1 MNSKLITK
9 NLLHFITVVFIMCV
23 NMNSMAQ
30 AKVIPLWTNA
40 IPDEIKNTEYQE
52 NKVYKDTILQSVSN
66 VSVPTITV
74 YKPKNANGTAILIFP
89 GGGYDHLS
97 MLKEGQKVALWFNS
111 LEITVFVLK
120 YRLPNDKIMKDKSIG
135 PLQDAQEAMRF
146 IRRSATFWNIN
157 PNKIGV
163 IGFSA
168 GGHLA
173 ASLSTHYAEN
183 TYPKSDTASA
193 RPDFSLLIYPVIS
206 MKNEIAHKGSRK
218 YLLGEN
224 PTEEAIQK
232 FSNELS
238 VNKETPPTFLVHAA
252 DDKSVPV
259 ENSIVYFLALK
270 KNNVP
275 AEMHVY
281 EKGGH
286 GFGLGVQGTSANW
299 PEDCIRWLKSCHY
312 L

>member
-1 MNSKLITK
+1 MNSKLI
-9 NLLHFITVVFIMCV
+9 NNYLLHFITVVFTLSV

-30 AKVIPLWTNA
+30 DKVIPLWTTA
-40 IPDEIKNTEYQE
+40 IPGEIKNTEYKE
-52 NKVYKDTILQSVSN
+52 NKVYKDSILQSVSN
-66 VSVPTITV
+66 VSVPTLTV
-74 YKPKNANGTAILIFP
+74 YQPKNANGTAILIFP

-97 MLKEGQKVALWFNS
+97 ILKEGKKIAKWLNT

-135 PLQDAQEAMRF
+135 PLQDAQEAMRL
-146 IRRSATFWNIN
+146 IRRNATSWNIN

-173 ASLSTHYAEN
+173 ALLSTHYAEKI
-183 TYPKSDTASA
+183 YPENDTVSA

-206 MKNEIAHKGSRK
+206 MKNEIAHKGSRN

-224 PTEEAIQK
+224 PTEDAIQK

-238 VNKETPPTFLVHAA
+238 VNKETPSTFLVHAA
-252 DDKSVPV
+252 DDKSVTV

-286 GFGLGVQGTSANW
+286 GFGLGVEGTSAHW
-299 PEDCIRWLKSCHY
+299 TEDCIRWLKSCHY

>member
-1 MNSKLITK
+1 MNRKLKNK
-9 NLLHFITVVFIMCV
+9 NLLHFLIVVFTVSI
-23 NMNSMAQ
+23 NAQ
-30 AKVIPLWTNA
+30 VKVIPLWTDA

-52 NKVYKDTILQSVSN
+52 KKVYKDSILQSVSY
-66 VSVPTITV
+66 VSIPTLTL
-74 YKPKNANGTAILIFP
+74 YKPKKANGTAVLIFP

-97 MLKEGQKVALWFNS
+97 MMKEGNKIAKWLNS
-111 LEITVFVLK
+111 LEITAFVLK
-120 YRLPNDKIMKDKSIG
+120 YRLPSNKIMNDKSIG
-135 PLQDAQEAMRF
+135 PLQDAQEAMRL
-146 IRRSATFWNIN
+146 IRRNADTWNIN

-173 ASLSTHYAEN
+173 ALLSTHYAEK
-183 TYPKSDTASA
+183 TYPEDNTISA

-206 MKNEIAHKGSRK
+206 MKNEIAHKSSRN

-232 FSNELS
+232 FSCELS
-238 VNKETPPTFLVHAA
+238 VIKETPPTFLIHAA
-252 DDKSVPV
+252 DDKSVSV

-275 AEMHVY
+275 VEMHVY

-286 GFGLGVQGTSANW
+286 GFGLGVDGPSAHW
-299 PEDCIRWLKSCHY
+299 PEDCIRWLQSCHY

>member
-1 MNSKLITK
+1 
-9 NLLHFITVVFIMCV
+9 
-23 NMNSMAQ
+23 MAQ
-30 AKVIPLWTNA
+30 VKVIPLWTNG

-52 NKVYKDTILQSVSN
+52 KKVYKDTILKSVSN
-66 VSVPTITV
+66 VSEPTLTV
-74 YKPKNANGTAILIFP
+74 YKPKNANGTALLIFP

-111 LEITVFVLK
+111 LGITTFVLK
-120 YRLPNDKIMKDKSIG
+120 YRLPSDKIMKNKSIG
-135 PLQDAQEAMRF
+135 PLQDAQEAMRL
-146 IRRSATFWNIN
+146 IRRRASTWNLN

-173 ASLSTHYAEN
+173 SSLSTNYDKKNYSE
-183 TYPKSDTASA
+183 SDTISA

-206 MKNEIAHKGSRK
+206 MKNEITHKGSRN

-224 PTEEAIQK
+224 PTDEIIQK

-238 VNKETPPTFLVHAA
+238 VTKDTPSTFLVHAA

-286 GFGLGVQGTSANW
+286 GFGMGVEGTSANW
-299 PEDCIRWLKSCHY
+299 TEECIQWLKSCHY